1 MKKRILKSIQV
12 CFYILI
18 TSLLITACKKED
30 VVKIDDVDKGPY
42 VSRADS
48 AKIFSG
54 RNRLLITWINK
65 DPKVTTAK
73 VYWKK
78 DTSALK
84 KDSLIYQISPGSE
97 NVDIYINDLEEGNYE
112 LEVFTYD
119 NASNNSGKVLL
130 TGHVFGSA
138 YAGSGDSV
146 KLNNI
151 TYSNQSLILDWI
163 PVDNAAALG
172 TQVVYTDKAGV
183 EKTLFVD
190 KITTQTDIADI
201 TNDLRG
207 YIKYRT
213 VYAPGTNIIDTLFSG
228 YSTVPF
234 VNRLAVFDSLP
245 GWKFRCKVMAEATTI
260 EDHGGMILFKQKMD
274 DAMVRAS
281 KKFQVKGLN
290 DEGNNE
296 IHFYATEIIPFT
308 GASSQ
313 YTTKQW
319 LRDSTLDI
327 MLVVNDNAASGDDS
341 WGWRRTPYLTLG
353 HDYDGLFGSSA
364 VDALVHEFGH
374 TRGMYDLYLGEVI
387 ASRNPI
393 SNQAYE
399 SDRCIMNYPYGETVW
414 SEFSKIIINASAGE
428 KVAKFY
434 WNYFPDVFKVNVRRK
449 NNTVATGAQLKFYP
463 VIQTSSG
470 NVVRENDVILYR
482 ATIGSSGTYDFNSN
496 NPFAINQV
504 ASNNMYN
511 FLVEVIYK
519 VNTTEYKEYAWM
531 PMNDALVAGSKE
543 LPYELKITLSR

>member
-1 MKKRILKSIQV
+1 MNMIILKSIKG
-12 CFYILI
+12 CFYIILAI
-18 TSLLITACKKED
+18 VLLVACKKED
-30 VVKIDDVDKGPY
+30 IVDTEPVNKGPY

-48 AKIFSG
+48 AKLYAG

-65 DPKVTTAK
+65 DSKVSVAK
-73 VYWKK
+73 VYWKHAP
-78 DTSALK
+78 TAK
-84 KDSLIYQISPGSE
+84 KDSLIQQITSGTA
-97 NVDIYINDLEEGNYE
+97 NVDIYINDLEEGSYD

-119 NASNNSGKVLL
+119 KDNHNSGKVLL
-130 TGHVFGSA
+130 SGYVFGDA
-138 YAGSGDSV
+138 YAASGDSV
-146 KLNNI
+146 KLTNI
-151 TYSNQSLILDWI
+151 TYTDQSLILDWD
-163 PVDNAAALG
+163 PLDNAAALG
-172 TQVVYTDKAGV
+172 SQVVYKDKAGA
-183 EKTLFVD
+183 EKIVFFEKLL
-190 KITTQTDIADI
+190 TQTQIADI

-207 YIKYRT
+207 VVKYRT
-213 VYAPGTNIIDTLFSG
+213 VYAPGTNIIDTLFSAFT
-228 YSTVPF
+228 TVPY

-260 EDHGGMILFKQKMD
+260 EDHGGMVLFKQKMD
-274 DAMVRAS
+274 EAMTKAS
-281 KKFQVKGLN
+281 KKFQVSGLN

-313 YTTKQW
+313 FTTKQW
-319 LRDSTLDI
+319 LNDNSLDV

-364 VDALVHEFGH
+364 VDALLHEFGH

-399 SDRCIMNYPYGETVW
+399 SNRCIMNYPYGETVW

-519 VNTTEYKEYAWM
+519 INTTEYKEYAWM
-531 PMNDALVAGSKE
+531 PMNDALIAGSKG